1 MDSEQLLKQAQ
12 TERAQAINAAINL
25 GMALGRAAAYEEMAE
40 RARMEAVVQQAKAAV
55 ERPQQFRAAPDVE
68 HERAGHTE
76 KEGGEFH

>member
-1 MDSEQLLKQAQ
+1 MNSEQLLKQAQ

-55 ERPQQFRAAPDVE
+55 EPERAA
-68 HERAGHTE
+68 G
-76 KEGGEFH
+76 